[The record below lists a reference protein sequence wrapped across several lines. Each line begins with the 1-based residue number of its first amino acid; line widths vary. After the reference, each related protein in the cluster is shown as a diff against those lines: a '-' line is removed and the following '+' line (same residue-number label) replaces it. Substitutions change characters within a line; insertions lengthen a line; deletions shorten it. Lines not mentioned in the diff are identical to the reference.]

1 MGQSPFD
8 VEGKMPCQMVCR
20 RQPPAVAL
28 WQSAVRAEW
37 TYHQHLSGLHNP
49 SHSRNVK

>member
-8 VEGKMPCQMVCR
+8 VEGKMLCQTVGH

-28 WQSAVRAEW
+28 WQSAVVGEW
-37 TYHQHLSGLHNP
+37 TYHQYLIVDKITQAILGM
-49 SHSRNVK
+49 